1 MYLIV
6 YRKCYTNLLRFYP
19 KRLGCEMPFLNNVM
33 LPYSM
38 NNEYTYNRLRNLT
51 MQCLYKKVS
60 SFFCVCLILLLLFV
74 FASNKIDAIIAKKDR
89 PNKEILFEDGVQ
101 RTRANTSKRSYFD
114 LLLNLPCANFYYAAF
129 LRRKL

>member
-60 SFFCVCLILLLLFV
+60 SFFLRMPHFV
-74 FASNKIDAIIAKKDR
+74 TPICICQQQD
-89 PNKEILFEDGVQ
+89 
-101 RTRANTSKRSYFD
+101 
-114 LLLNLPCANFYYAAF
+114 
-129 LRRKL
+129 

>member
-1 MYLIV
+1 
-6 YRKCYTNLLRFYP
+6 
-19 KRLGCEMPFLNNVM
+19 
-33 LPYSM
+33 M

-60 SFFCVCLILLLLFV
+60 SFLCVSLILLLLFV

-89 PNKEILFEDGVQ
+89 PNKEILFADGVQ
-101 RTRANTSKRSYFD
+101 RTRANTSKRSHFD

-129 LRRKL
+129 LKGKL